1 MMRMSLVSTQVR
13 SVVDNDNNNRQQLSD
28 GSGGAEA
35 ATAGLDQAH
44 EPARFTL
51 NAS

>member
-13 SVVDNDNNNRQQLSD
+13 SVVDNNNRQQLSD